1 MAGCARTLGG
11 AVTVVSGCSNLHLLD
26 VVLRQRTA
34 VAARLETL
42 RGMDRDR
49 FITAFHKTDIE
60 IVYII
65 LLLSKGSFGGR
76 SATLSSGQAAAS
88 AGDAEKEG
96 GNCEG

>member
-11 AVTVVSGCSNLHLLD
+11 AVTVVSGCGNLHLLD

-49 FITAFHKTDIE
+49 FITAFQKTDIE
-60 IVYII
+60 IVY
-65 LLLSKGSFGGR
+65 GSFGGR